1 MARLTSGTTFWIA
14 SAIAAAKTVDGISNA
29 AEAVVSCTAHGY
41 SVGDV
46 VIIYSAWGRL
56 NKRAFRIKSV
66 LTDSF
71 VLERCNTTNTNFYP
85 TGTGAGTVKEVTTF
99 TQITTVMNPSASG
112 GEAKN
117 VVYRFTESDT
127 EYQINDG
134 FTATGYTLEVDAD
147 SIDTAG
153 YIALQD
159 LTEVQTDTVL
169 KAVAKSGA
177 MQLIPGT
184 VAVND
189 AEQYQDGQIA
199 RNRVAFNGNNRVM
212 RYPAP

>member
-1 MARLTSGTTFWIA
+1 MARLPTGSTFWIA
-14 SAIAAAKTVDGISNA
+14 SSIAAAKNVLGISNA
-29 AEAVVSCTAHGY
+29 PEAVVNCPAHGY
-41 SVGDV
+41 NVGDV

-56 NKRAFRIKSV
+56 NKRAFRVKSV
-66 LTDSF
+66 QTDSF
-71 VLERCNTTNTNFYP
+71 VLERCDTSNTNFYP
-85 TGTGAGTVKEVTTF
+85 AGGGAGTVKEVVTF
-99 TQITTVMNPSASG
+99 TQVTTVMNPSASG

-117 VVYRFTESDT
+117 VTYRYTESDV

-134 FTATGYTLEVDAD
+134 FTATGYTFDVDAD

-153 YIALQD
+153 YAALQT
-159 LTEVQTDTVL
+159 LTEVQTDTIL
-169 KAVAKSGA
+169 KIVAKSGA
-177 MQLIPGT
+177 TQLIPGT

-212 RYPAP
+212 RYPA